1 MSMARS
7 RCAKIFA
14 TLGPASSSRSM
25 IRALFEAGANMFR
38 LNFRHGSHADHQ
50 VPRTGPQC
58 RFADRR
64 FGKPQDSKKR
74 MTLLCAAVSEPTISR
89 SDRREAPARDCSSM
103 APSGVGATTCPARLV
118 ALICRARSVPPGA
131 MMKSFNPPSTAGL
144 QAERAHDELCFA
156 S

>member
-1 MSMARS
+1 
-7 RCAKIFA
+7 
-14 TLGPASSSRSM
+14 M

-89 SDRREAPARDCSSM
+89 SDRREAPARDCSSRPQAALVRQH
-103 APSGVGATTCPARLV
+103 APPALWR
-118 ALICRARSVPPGA
+118 
-131 MMKSFNPPSTAGL
+131 
-144 QAERAHDELCFA
+144 
-156 S
+156 